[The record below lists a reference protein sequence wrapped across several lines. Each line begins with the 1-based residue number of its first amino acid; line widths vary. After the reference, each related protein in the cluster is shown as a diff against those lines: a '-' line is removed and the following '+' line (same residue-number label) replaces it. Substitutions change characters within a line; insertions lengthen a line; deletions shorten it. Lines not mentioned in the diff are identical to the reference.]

1 MEFLDVIFMIV
12 AAVMVVLC
20 LLQGGKSDG
29 ASGAIMGG
37 GLHVFKDVKERG
49 PEVIISR
56 ITMFAGVLF
65 FTLAILVNLYVK

>member
-37 GLHVFKDVKERG
+37 GLHVFKERG

-56 ITMFAGVLF
+56 ITMFAGIIF

>member
-56 ITMFAGVLF
+56 ITMFAGILF

>member
-1 MEFLDVIFMIV
+1 MEFLDIIFMIV

-56 ITMFAGVLF
+56 ITMFAGIIF

>member
-1 MEFLDVIFMIV
+1 MEFLDIIFMIV

-49 PEVIISR
+49 PEVIMSR
-56 ITMFAGVLF
+56 VTMFIGVLF

>member
-56 ITMFAGVLF
+56 ITMFAVIIF

>member
-1 MEFLDVIFMIV
+1 MEFLDIIFMIV

-56 ITMFAGVLF
+56 ITMLAGIIF

>member
-37 GLHVFKDVKERG
+37 GLHVFKDVKERV

>member
-1 MEFLDVIFMIV
+1 MEFLDIIFMIV
-12 AAVMVVLC
+12 AAIMVVLC

-49 PEVIISR
+49 PEVIMSR
-56 ITMFAGVLF
+56 ITMFAGILF
-65 FTLAILVNLYVK
+65 FALAILVNLYVK

>member
-56 ITMFAGVLF
+56 ITMFAGIIF

>member
-1 MEFLDVIFMIV
+1 MEFLDIIFMIV

>member
-1 MEFLDVIFMIV
+1 MEFLDIIFMIV
-12 AAVMVVLC
+12 AAIMVVLC

-49 PEVIISR
+49 PEVIMSR
-56 ITMFAGVLF
+56 ITMFIGVLF

>member
-1 MEFLDVIFMIV
+1 MKFLDVIFMII
-12 AAVMVVLC
+12 AAIMVVLC

-49 PEVIISR
+49 PEVIMSR
-56 ITMFAGVLF
+56 VTMILGVLF
-65 FTLAILVNLYVK
+65 FTFAILVNLYVK

>member
-1 MEFLDVIFMIV
+1 MEFLDIMFMIV
-12 AAVMVVLC
+12 AAIMVVLC
-20 LLQGGKSDG
+20 LLQGAKSDG

-49 PEVIISR
+49 PEVVISR
-56 ITMFAGVLF
+56 ITMFLGIIF